1 MSRRPACPIS
11 LYVAGRTVVVAGDG
25 AGADER
31 AQRMRTAGATVVRMA
46 RADYR
51 AQALA
56 GAFVVIANDSD
67 DDFNA
72 EVAAAARTAGALAYA
87 HDQPDLSDFA
97 MPALV
102 RRGPLTIAVA
112 TDNAAPALAR
122 RLREELGRLLEGA
135 GEALDRLLDELERR
149 RAALPRGQ
157 RSELYRIARRLRFT
171 GTLAVDDELR
181 GPDDPS

>member
-31 AQRMRTAGATVVRMA
+31 AHRMRTAGATVVRMA

-51 AQALA
+51 AEALA
-56 GAFVVIANDSD
+56 GAFVVIAHDGD
-67 DDFNA
+67 DQFNV
-72 EVAAAARTAGALAYA
+72 EVAAAARAAGALAYA
-87 HDQPDLSDFA
+87 HDRPDLSDFA

-102 RRGPLTIAVA
+102 RRGPLTIAIA

-122 RLREELGRLLEGA
+122 RLREELTRLLDGA
-135 GEALDRLLDELERR
+135 GDALDRLVEHLERR
-149 RAALPRGQ
+149 RGALPRGQ
-157 RSELYRIARRLRFT
+157 RAELYRIARGLRFT
-171 GTLAVDDELR
+171 GTLAVDRDLR
-181 GPDDPS
+181 GLDDPS